1 MLNKQNLNYFS
12 EKVRQKRKTVLYEF
26 LPPPKN
32 LSKKDIE
39 KSISTFMSMISKFSI
54 DGVNIPEVREEKRNG
69 QRGASELIKLEPRI
83 VASYIKKH
91 KMIDLIINRPVVYLP
106 WDKQK
111 RWLEEVLFD
120 YKIHNIILV
129 GGESSKI
136 KYPGLSVTETA
147 SKIKQDPKYKFKD
160 LILGGITI
168 PTRKNEHLRVL
179 QKTNAGIEFFTTQI
193 LYESYFIKRFI
204 KKYWQLCLKENI
216 DPKMIFLSFAPISSN
231 RDIELLAWLGV
242 DIPKKVL
249 NLLTT
254 GWVGVGWRS
263 LQVCQDILEDT
274 LNFIKKEKIGVP
286 IGINVEHV
294 SKHNFEISFLL
305 LERLLTLYDKNRLKK
320 GIN

>member
-1 MLNKQNLNYFS
+1 MLNRQTLNSFS
-12 EKVRQKRKTVLYEF
+12 EKVRQKRKTVLYEL

-39 KSISTFMSMISKFSI
+39 KSISTFMSMISNLPI

-69 QRGASELIKLEPRI
+69 KRGATELIKLEPRI

-91 KMIDLIINRPVVYLP
+91 KMTDLIINRPVVYLP
-106 WDKQK
+106 WEKQG
-111 RWLEEVLFD
+111 RWLEELLFD
-120 YKIHNIILV
+120 YKIHNIVLV

-136 KYPGLSVTETA
+136 KYPGPSVAEAA
-147 SKIKQDPKYKFKD
+147 SKIKQDPKYKFED
-160 LILGGITI
+160 ILLGGITI
-168 PTRKNEHLRVL
+168 PTRENEPFRVL
-179 QKTNAGIEFFTTQI
+179 QKANAGIEFFTTQI
-193 LYESYFIKRFI
+193 LYESYSIKKFI
-204 KKYWQLCLKENI
+204 KKYWQLCLKKNT

-254 GWVGVGWRS
+254 GWIGAGWRS
-263 LQVCQDILEDT
+263 LQVCQDVLEDT
-274 LNFIKKEKIGVP
+274 LNFIEKEKIGVP

-305 LERLLTLYDKNRLKK
+305 LERLLTLYDKNRQKK
-320 GIN
+320 RTN